1 MLISM
6 LFAAKS
12 YPNRLKPANC
22 DERRDCSLVF
32 EKRPGYFKG
41 ISGQLSWLIPM
52 SRKMARGIK
61 TWNIF
66 QVRAQILFHFGQ
78 ENLISSPYRILLVE
92 DHVMFR
98 EMIAG
103 SLRHFPGLEIVG
115 ELGDG
120 AELLKSIETTR
131 PNLIVMDIEMP
142 GLSGLEAA
150 AKIKQTYTE
159 IKILLLTMHKSIEH
173 LVRALDARVDGYLL
187 KENVFQ
193 DLIAAIDTI
202 RDGRMY
208 LSPLVTK
215 ELLDDFS
222 KRSLAKPKQSQSLSN
237 RETEVLK
244 CVAEGK
250 SNKEIAEAL
259 GISDSTVRI
268 HLGRIKKKLE
278 LKTNVDLTRYAIKNG
293 FVSSP

>member
-1 MLISM
+1 M
-6 LFAAKS
+6 
-12 YPNRLKPANC
+12 
-22 DERRDCSLVF
+22 
-32 EKRPGYFKG
+32 
-41 ISGQLSWLIPM
+41 
-52 SRKMARGIK
+52 
-61 TWNIF
+61 
-66 QVRAQILFHFGQ
+66 
-78 ENLISSPYRILLVE
+78 SSPYRILLVE

>member
-1 MLISM
+1 
-6 LFAAKS
+6 
-12 YPNRLKPANC
+12 
-22 DERRDCSLVF
+22 
-32 EKRPGYFKG
+32 
-41 ISGQLSWLIPM
+41 
-52 SRKMARGIK
+52 
-61 TWNIF
+61 
-66 QVRAQILFHFGQ
+66 
-78 ENLISSPYRILLVE
+78 
-92 DHVMFR
+92 MFR

-278 LKTNVDLTRYAIKNG
+278 LKTNVDLTRYAIRNG